1 MRAAQQPVLVTAIS
15 GMPAGGMVT
24 NNDMYIACFRAKG
37 YTVQSKEEREQ
48 PVAASERVIQLR
60 KAIDEKEAKENA
72 LLKMEDERRKVAQ
85 QRAAQWAIEEERVR
99 KWREAD
105 TKP

>member
-1 MRAAQQPVLVTAIS
+1 VLVTAIS

-24 NNDMYIACFRAKG
+24 NNDMYVACFRAKG
-37 YTVQSKEEREQ
+37 YTVQSEEEREQ
-48 PVAASERVIQLR
+48 AVAASERAIQSQ

-72 LLKMEDERRKVAQ
+72 LFKMEEERRKIAQ
-85 QRAAQWAIEEERVR
+85 QRAAQRAIEDERVR

>member
-1 MRAAQQPVLVTAIS
+1 
-15 GMPAGGMVT
+15 MPAGGMVT
-24 NNDMYIACFRAKG
+24 NNDMYVACFRAKG
-37 YTVQSKEEREQ
+37 YTVQSEEEREQ
-48 PVAASERVIQLR
+48 AVAASERAIQSQ

-72 LLKMEDERRKVAQ
+72 LFKMEEERRKIAQ
-85 QRAAQWAIEEERVR
+85 QRAAQRAIEDERVR

>member
-1 MRAAQQPVLVTAIS
+1 MRAAQQPVLVNAIS

-72 LLKMEDERRKVAQ
+72 LLKMEDEHRKVAQ

>member
-1 MRAAQQPVLVTAIS
+1 
-15 GMPAGGMVT
+15 MPGGGMVT
-24 NNDMYIACFRAKG
+24 NNDIYIACFRAKG
-37 YTVQSKEEREQ
+37 YTVESEEEREQ
-48 PVAASERVIQLR
+48 AVAASERVIQL

-85 QRAAQWAIEEERVR
+85 QRAAQRAIEEERVR